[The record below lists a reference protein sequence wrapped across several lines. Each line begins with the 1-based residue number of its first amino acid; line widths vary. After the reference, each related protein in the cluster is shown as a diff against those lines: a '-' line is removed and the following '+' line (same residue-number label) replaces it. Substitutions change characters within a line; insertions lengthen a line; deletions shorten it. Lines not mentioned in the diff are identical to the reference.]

1 MNVNE
6 DGTKARAAELI
17 EGLERCSFES
27 LLPLMPR
34 ITDLVLRVCSAW
46 ARPCGGACQRPL
58 TRAAVSVQVTAR
70 QEEKVGWPGART
82 LGAKLAHR
90 ACPAPPPLAP
100 PRFPALTRA
109 PGGPGEA
116 VAR

>member
-1 MNVNE
+1 MLVTE
-6 DGTKARAAELI
+6 DGTKARAAELV
-17 EGLERCSFES
+17 EGLERCSFEA

-70 QEEKVGWPGART
+70 T

-109 PGGPGEA
+109 SGGPGEA

>member
-1 MNVNE
+1 MLVTE
-6 DGTKARAAELI
+6 DGTKARAAELV
-17 EGLERCSFES
+17 EGLERCSFEA

-46 ARPCGGACQRPL
+46 ARPRAGAVQRPL
-58 TRAAVSVQVTAR
+58 TRAAVRVQVTAR
-70 QEEKVGWPGART
+70 QEEKVGSPGSRT

-100 PRFPALTRA
+100 PRFPALTCA
-109 PGGPGEA
+109 SGGPGEA